1 MCRQIAEMNHYKTI
15 VDDLSDT
22 MLEEV
27 EQEEE
32 DIVMND
38 MTLEPKNVGVKKQKV
53 ELPDF
58 TLFGSCSCDKQNET

>member
-1 MCRQIAEMNHYKTI
+1 MNHYKTI
-15 VDDLSDT
+15 VDDLPDT

-27 EQEEE
+27 EQEEEEE

-38 MTLEPKNVGVKKQKV
+38 MTLEPKNVAVVKKKV